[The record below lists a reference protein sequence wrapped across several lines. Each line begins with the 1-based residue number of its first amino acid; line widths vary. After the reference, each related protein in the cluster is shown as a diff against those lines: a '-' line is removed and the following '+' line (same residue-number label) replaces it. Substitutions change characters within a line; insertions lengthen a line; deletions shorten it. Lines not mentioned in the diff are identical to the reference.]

1 MTASKGGMAELTGLS
16 RITFDYAIPEPWADR
31 LRDLGIKHPVDWY
44 VWAYP
49 ENGPEGPVNLAE
61 EIVRY
66 LAAATVDLGQVSEG
80 LESQKDTS
88 GFRVSLWD
96 LLEWLK
102 DSGLITEP
110 ARPAKE
116 AKV

>member
-16 RITFDYAIPEPWADR
+16 RTTFDYAIPEPWADR
-31 LRDLGIKHPVDWY
+31 LRDLGIKHPADWY

-49 ENGPEGPVNLAE
+49 EEEPVNLAE
-61 EIVRY
+61 ETVRY
-66 LAAATVDLGQVSEG
+66 LASATVDLGQVSEG
-80 LESQKDTS
+80 LAGQQDTS
-88 GFRVSLWD
+88 GLRVSLWD

-102 DSGLITEP
+102 DSSLITEP